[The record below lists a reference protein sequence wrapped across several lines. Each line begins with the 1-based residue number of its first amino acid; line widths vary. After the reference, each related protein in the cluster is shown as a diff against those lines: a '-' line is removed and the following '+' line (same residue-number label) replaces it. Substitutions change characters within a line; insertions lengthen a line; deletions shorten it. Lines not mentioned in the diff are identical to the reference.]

1 MVNSARRVGLL
12 TTDVPWRMQRGVA
25 SLAVSMQRWLIA
37 LCIAATSFAP
47 GADAVELRVL
57 SAAAVQVPLTE
68 VAAQFMRD
76 AGHRAVFEFATAGQV
91 DDRLTAGARPDIV
104 ISGSGRIAARTS
116 AGSAFVRDLGTVRIG
131 VAVRKAA
138 ARPDMSTVATFRA
151 ALIRAESI
159 AYGDPKLGATTG
171 IHFSRIVDQL
181 DLRQA
186 LTPKT
191 RLAPNGLG
199 VVQLVVSGDAEL
211 GITQIS
217 EILHV
222 DASTFAGPLPDA
234 LPLATTYVAWVPDS
248 GNTAARLLV
257 EALTDERGRARFRA
271 AGFD

>member
-1 MVNSARRVGLL
+1 MADCALRAGLP
-12 TTDVPWRMQRGVA
+12 TTNV
-25 SLAVSMQRWLIA
+25 LLIA
-37 LCIAATSFAP
+37 LCAAATSVASGV
-47 GADAVELRVL
+47 GAAELRVL
-57 SAAAVQVPLTE
+57 SAAAVQVPVTE
-68 VAAQFMRD
+68 VAERFAHD
-76 AGHRAVFEFATAGQV
+76 TSHRVVFEFATAGQV
-91 DDRLTAGARPDIV
+91 DEKLAAGARPDIV
-104 ISGSGRIAARTS
+104 ISGSGRIAVHTS
-116 AGSAFVRDLGTVRIG
+116 SGPAFVRDLGTVRIG
-131 VAVRKAA
+131 VAVRKGA
-138 ARPDMSTVATFRA
+138 ARPDLSSLAKFREA
-151 ALIRAESI
+151 MMRAESV

-199 VVQLVVSGDAEL
+199 VVRLVISGDAEF

-234 LPLATTYVAWVPDS
+234 LQLATTYVAWVPDS
-248 GNTAARLLV
+248 ANAAARQFIDT
-257 EALTDERGRARFRA
+257 LTEERGRDRFRA